1 MRSSLGV
8 PCMRELRIQYDNGE
22 TAALRLDREHLT
34 LGRSET
40 ASLSCP
46 TDFALSR
53 THCAFDRE
61 GEDWN
66 VEDLSSQNGTLVN
79 GAKILRKARL
89 RPGDV
94 LTAGHLILSYVDP
107 DAPGDGDPPLG
118 MDQFGDKVEDDP
130 ERTFI
135 AEEPGVEGEPAR
147 PPLPPQREPQPTG
160 FAWLDI
166 VSHGPHYGN
175 RYSVAKDFL
184 IGRDRECQLI
194 LNDRSVSRNHARL
207 LLENKRYY
215 LYSTGPSGTLL
226 NQIRIHGR
234 QELRDGDEIGI
245 AATILRFRLPINPD
259 EMTTPGKRRLRE
271 FDQVWKDLA
280 AAARLD
286 AKEEFA
292 SAAERLISGVL
303 AESLGLTLEAPI
315 PFHAGITGY
324 MVKAPALR
332 IRKSHFPILVVS
344 YNEQGSD
351 LRQAVAVQLEQ
362 AKATEYFVLFIVVP
376 ARDTILDEAKELRTR
391 VVDRVLRNDLIVLD
405 QQHLAE
411 LIGIGTPERL
421 LTMVLQQ
428 GVELSVLSPYIVA
441 GAVSDQMFF
450 GREKEVKRIKT
461 VQLDDH
467 AVSYALVGGRR
478 IGKSS
483 ILHKLTTLMKDD
495 PERYWARQIS
505 CDHITDYRDFFATM
519 SEELQVECP
528 SADPRAFR
536 TLVLEKK
543 RHMEKAELVFLFD
556 EVDALLRYDSE
567 QRVSAGLSSVFRS
580 LAHDQVCRFVFSG
593 SRMLFRYVRD
603 PASPFFNFCQEL
615 ILEPLDPDSVADIV
629 SKPLSQLGI
638 VLEDEGALVR
648 RIVDLTSCHPNL
660 AQWTCDRLL
669 RVIGIHRITM
679 ADVEAVADSREFCEH
694 YVRTAWGEARPL
706 EKLITLVMGEP
717 EFDLDELLR
726 TLARYEIKDRV
737 QIQQALEM
745 LQLYI
750 LLQRQ
755 DTQYRFRLTHFPR
768 LVRKFDDL
776 GTQIEVQLAEIKR

>member
-1 MRSSLGV
+1 
-8 PCMRELRIQYDNGE
+8 MRELRIHYDNGE
-22 TAALRLDREHLT
+22 TASIPLDRDRLT
-34 LGRSET
+34 LGRSES

-46 TDFALSR
+46 RDFALSR
-53 THCAFDRE
+53 THCVFDRE

-66 VEDLSSQNGTLVN
+66 VEDSGSQNGTLVN
-79 GAKILRKARL
+79 GTKILRKARL

-94 LTAGHLILSYVDP
+94 LIAGHLVLDYVDP
-107 DAPGDGDPPLG
+107 DKPPGDSAAPPGLDPFADIG
-118 MDQFGDKVEDDP
+118 EDDL

-135 AEEPGVEGEPAR
+135 AGESGVEGDLAR
-147 PPLPPQREPQPTG
+147 PAQLPQRELQPAA

-194 LNDRSVSRNHARL
+194 LNDRSVSRNHARIV
-207 LLENKRYY
+207 LENKRYY
-215 LYSTGPSGTLL
+215 LYSTGSNGTVL
-226 NQIRIHGR
+226 NQILIHER
-234 QELRDGDEIGI
+234 QELRDGDEIGV

-271 FDQVWKDLA
+271 FDQVWKDLS
-280 AAARLD
+280 AAARMD

-303 AESLGLTLEAPI
+303 AESLGLTLEARI
-315 PFHAGITGY
+315 PLHSGITGY

-344 YNEQGSD
+344 YSEQSSD

-376 ARDTILDEAKELRTR
+376 ARDAILDEAKELRAR

-483 ILHKLTTLMKDD
+483 ILHKLTTLMKHE
-495 PERYWARQIS
+495 PERYWAKQIS
-505 CDHITDYRDFFATM
+505 CDHVSDYKDFFATM
-519 SEELQVECP
+519 SEELQVDCP
-528 SADPRAFR
+528 NADPRAFR

-543 RHMEKAELVFLFD
+543 RAMDKQELVFLFD
-556 EVDALLRYDSE
+556 EVDALLRYDY
-567 QRVSAGLSSVFRS
+567 QQPVPAGLANVFRS

-593 SRMLFRYVRD
+593 SRMLFQYVRD

-615 ILEPLDPDSVADIV
+615 ILEPLDPYSVADIV
-629 SKPLSQLGI
+629 SKALSQLGI
-638 VLEDEGALVR
+638 VLQDEGALIA

-679 ADVEAVADSREFCEH
+679 ADLEAVADSGEFCEH
-694 YVRTAWGEARPL
+694 YVRTAWGESRPL
-706 EKLITLVMGEP
+706 EKLITLVMEAP
-717 EFDLDELLR
+717 EFALEDLLR
-726 TLARYEIKDRV
+726 MLARYEVNDRV
-737 QIQQALEM
+737 KIQQALEI
-745 LQLYI
+745 LQLYV
-750 LLQRQ
+750 LLQR
-755 DTQYRFRLTHFPR
+755 DGSRYRFRLTHFPR
-768 LVRKFDDL
+768 LVRKFEDL
-776 GTQIEVQLAEIKR
+776 DTQIQVQLAEMRR